1 MLAQPLRVPEEW
13 RVVDQPG
20 WLFERKLDGLRCLA
34 VRNGGQVELWSRN
47 HLPFT
52 PRFPDIVAALAA
64 LPVDNFT
71 IDGELV
77 AFDGNRTSF
86 ALLQRP
92 QSGSRP
98 ELHVF
103 DLLYLLG
110 RDTTVL
116 PLDDRRRLLAQVLEG
131 AGEVVRVVATVE
143 GDPRD
148 LLQQA
153 CAGGWEGIIGKRKDR
168 PYRPGRSPD
177 WRKLKC
183 SISQELVVGGWSD
196 PGGSRIGLG
205 ALLVG
210 YYDEQGGLRY
220 AGKVGT
226 GFDDKEL
233 AELRRALDELATDR
247 SPFAAPLKIRGAHWV
262 HPRIVV
268 AVDFTEWTHEGRLR
282 HPRFEGVRLDKA
294 PSDVRREQSAD

>member
-13 RVVDQPG
+13 RLVDQRG

-34 VRNGGQVELWSRN
+34 VRNGNEVELWSRN

-52 PRFPDIVAALAA
+52 HRFPDIVSALGA

-77 AFDGNRTSF
+77 AFEGNRTSF

-98 ELHVF
+98 EFHVF
-103 DLLYLLG
+103 DLLHLLG
-110 RDTTVL
+110 RDTTVV
-116 PLDDRRRLLAQVLEG
+116 PLSDRRRLLAQALEG
-131 AGEVVRVVATVE
+131 VDASVRVVTTVE

-148 LLQQA
+148 LLKQA
-153 CAGGWEGIIGKRKDR
+153 CTAGWEGIIGKRKDR

-210 YYDEQGGLRY
+210 YYDEAGWLHY

-233 AELRRALDELATDR
+233 AELRGALDELATDR
-247 SPFAAPLKIRGAHWV
+247 SPFAEDTKIRGAHWV
-262 HPRIVV
+262 RPQIVI

-282 HPRFEGVRLDKA
+282 HPRFDGVRLDKP
-294 PSDVRREQSAD
+294 PSEVRRERND